1 MQNMVKKLG
10 SIANGILA
18 HVKSAGARL
27 VLRILREQNSATRVV
42 GVTRSDAS
50 RESRLV
56 YDLSVLP
63 HQCYLANGLLVSNS
77 DAFQVLAVG
86 LKQANAVTDNLP
98 AGMEGDS
105 IIGLALDDETPIAP
119 AYEPDYEF

>member
-1 MQNMVKKLG
+1 M
-10 SIANGILA
+10 
-18 HVKSAGARL
+18 
-27 VLRILREQNSATRVV
+27 
-42 GVTRSDAS
+42 
-50 RESRLV
+50 

-98 AGMEGDS
+98 TSEIDS
-105 IIGLALDDETPIAP
+105 DAIFGLSLDDETPIAP

>member
-1 MQNMVKKLG
+1 M
-10 SIANGILA
+10 
-18 HVKSAGARL
+18 
-27 VLRILREQNSATRVV
+27 
-42 GVTRSDAS
+42 
-50 RESRLV
+50 

-98 AGMEGDS
+98 AGAIGDS

-119 AYEPDYEF
+119 AYEVDYEF

>member
-1 MQNMVKKLG
+1 M
-10 SIANGILA
+10 
-18 HVKSAGARL
+18 
-27 VLRILREQNSATRVV
+27 
-42 GVTRSDAS
+42 
-50 RESRLV
+50 

-98 AGMEGDS
+98 ANDIDS
-105 IIGLALDDETPIAP
+105 DAIFGLSLDDETPIAP
-119 AYEPDYEF
+119 AYELDYEF